1 MQGVDREQFNQII
14 KDSNRRLTRL
24 KLLADFF
31 QNVDLISIMIRTNL
45 IHQTFNDSTELDI
58 NKLEL
63 FHLQFTDSLIE
74 LFQKIKKAKEQQIII
89 VKKEIVL
96 NNEYID
102 KIRLTET
109 SNNFEQ
115 ERKFHNATASVT
127 LRRLYNYLAEN
138 KSDDFDWNE
147 MASFTYKYRS
157 GYYRVLGTEQFKQI
171 TAGGHP
177 SMNYQQSYVTIE
189 RKLLGKLNKQQFK
202 VRFLCGMQYHNTTLE
217 LFSIFQDDE
226 LFLYHVEERRFF
238 LIDETM
244 LKDIDI
250 NINTSRQSNLV
261 KELKDRNVLLDHELE
276 HMKQNLKEEQ
286 KKLLDDYLNTIS
298 TVDFLTQ
305 LQNVDEQTNILRT
318 MLNLNINP

>member
-96 NNEYID
+96 NTEYID
-102 KIRLTET
+102 KIRLTK
-109 SNNFEQ
+109 SSDNFEQ
-115 ERKFHNATASVT
+115 ERKFYNATVSVT
-127 LRRLYNYLAEN
+127 LRKLYTYLAEN
-138 KSDDFDWNE
+138 RSDDFDWNE

-157 GYYRVLGTEQFKQI
+157 SYYRILNTEQFRQV
-171 TAGGHP
+171 TDSGQA
-177 SMNYQQSYVTIE
+177 SMSYQKSYVTIE

-226 LFLYHVEERRFF
+226 LFLYHVEERKFF
-238 LIDETM
+238 LVDETM
-244 LKDIDI
+244 LKGMDI
-250 NINTSRQSNLV
+250 NMNTSRQSNLV
-261 KELKDRNVLLDHELE
+261 KELTERNVSLNCELE
-276 HMKQNLKEEQ
+276 HIKQDLKDEQ